1 MHRRSADKT
10 FLRLLFAATCV
21 AGSAPALASSFNISP
36 IRVELASGRRTEAL
50 TLRNAD
56 EAPVVVQVHVV
67 AWSQRDGV
75 DQFDAT
81 REMLVTPPVLQ
92 IPGNG
97 QQIVRVALRG
107 QPDPAQELAYRV
119 VFEEVPQAAP
129 AGFTGLRV
137 ALRLSVPIFI
147 APSVGKAHADLSWE
161 LHALPD
167 GQLEVAATNH
177 GSAHSQVTDFE
188 VQPSGAGDA
197 GPPALHG
204 MTGKYVL
211 PGSRVSWVLKA
222 EPRPGQGTYTIHGHS
237 DQGEF
242 SAEVLASGS

>member
-1 MHRRSADKT
+1 MPRRSADRT
-10 FLRLLFAATCV
+10 FFRLLCIATCI
-21 AGSAPALASSFNISP
+21 AGAAPALASSFNISP

-50 TLRNAD
+50 TIKNAD

-67 AWSQRDGV
+67 AWSQKDGV
-75 DQFDAT
+75 DQYDAT

-92 IPGNG
+92 LPANG
-97 QQIVRVALRG
+97 EQIVRVALRG
-107 QPDPAQELAYRV
+107 QPDRSQELAYRV

-147 APSVGKAHADLSWE
+147 APAAGKPHADLAWE
-161 LHALPD
+161 MHALP
-167 GQLEVAATNH
+167 GGEVEVAATNS
-177 GSAHSQVTDFE
+177 GSAHSHVTDFE
-188 VQPSGAGDA
+188 VQPSGTADA
-197 GPPALHG
+197 GPPALRG

-211 PGSRVSWVLKA
+211 PGSRVNWVLKA
-222 EPRPGQGTYTIHGHS
+222 EPTPAAGTYIIHGHS

>member
-1 MHRRSADKT
+1 MHRRSKT
-10 FLRLLFAATCV
+10 FLRLLCVATCV
-21 AGSAPALASSFNISP
+21 AGAAPALASSFNISP
-36 IRVELASGRRTEAL
+36 IRVELAGGRRTEAL

-92 IPGNG
+92 LPGNG
-97 QQIVRVALRG
+97 EQIVRVALRG
-107 QPDPAQELAYRV
+107 QPDRSQELAYRV

-147 APSVGKAHADLSWE
+147 APAAGKAHADLSWE
-161 LHALPD
+161 LRALPD

-188 VQPSGAGDA
+188 VQPVRRRRGA
-197 GPPALHG
+197 LRG
-204 MTGKYVL
+204 MTGKVRAARQPGELGAEGTAQPRARVL
-211 PGSRVSWVLKA
+211 TPSMAIATKA
-222 EPRPGQGTYTIHGHS
+222 SSPL
-237 DQGEF
+237 
-242 SAEVLASGS
+242 EVVASGS

>member
-1 MHRRSADKT
+1 MHRRSKT
-10 FLRLLFAATCV
+10 FFRLLCAATCV
-21 AGSAPALASSFNISP
+21 AGAAPALASSFNISP

-81 REMLVTPPVLQ
+81 HEMLVTPPVLQ
-92 IPGNG
+92 LPGNG
-97 QQIVRVALRG
+97 EQIVRVALRG
-107 QPDPAQELAYRV
+107 QPDRSQELAYRV

-147 APSVGKAHADLSWE
+147 APTAGKAHADLSWE
-161 LHALPD
+161 LHALPG

-188 VQPSGAGDA
+188 VQSSGAAADA

-222 EPRPGQGTYTIHGHS
+222 QPSAGQGTYTIHGHS
-237 DQGEF
+237 DQGDF
-242 SAEVLASGS
+242 SAEVVASGS

>member
-1 MHRRSADKT
+1 MRRRSAHKT
-10 FLRLLFAATCV
+10 LSRLLCIATCV
-21 AGSAPALASSFNISP
+21 AGAAPALASSFNISP

-50 TLRNAD
+50 TLKNAD
-56 EAPVVVQVHVV
+56 DAPVVVQVHLV

-81 REMLVTPPVLQ
+81 HEMLVTPPVLQ
-92 IPGNG
+92 IPGNSE
-97 QQIVRVALRG
+97 QIVRVALRG
-107 QPDPAQELAYRV
+107 QPDHSQELAYRV

-147 APSVGKAHADLSWE
+147 APSVGKAHAELSWE

-167 GQLEVAATNH
+167 GQLEVVATNH
-177 GSAHSQVTDFE
+177 GSAHAQITDFE
-188 VQPSGAGDA
+188 VQSSAAADPLRS
-197 GPPALHG
+197 

-211 PGSRVSWVLKA
+211 PGGRASWTLKA
-222 EPRPGQGTYTIHGHS
+222 QSSPGQDAYTIHGHS

-242 SAEVLASGS
+242 SAEVVASGS

>member
-1 MHRRSADKT
+1 MHWRSKT
-10 FLRLLFAATCV
+10 FLRLLCIATGI
-21 AGSAPALASSFNISP
+21 AGAAPALASSFNISP

-81 REMLVTPPVLQ
+81 HEMLVTPPVVQL
-92 IPGNG
+92 PGNG
-97 QQIVRVALRG
+97 EQIVRVALRG
-107 QPDPAQELAYRV
+107 QPDRSQELAYRV

-147 APSVGKAHADLSWE
+147 APAVGKAHADLSWE

-167 GQLEVAATNH
+167 GRLEVAVTNH

-188 VQPSGAGDA
+188 VQSSEAT
-197 GPPALHG
+197 LHD

-211 PGSRVSWVLKA
+211 PGSRMSWVLKG
-222 EPRPGQGTYTIHGHS
+222 EPGADQATYSIHGHS

-242 SAEVLASGS
+242 SAEVVASGS

>member
-1 MHRRSADKT
+1 MHRRSKT
-10 FLRLLFAATCV
+10 FLRLLFLATCV
-21 AGSAPALASSFNISP
+21 AGAAPALASSFNISP

-67 AWSQRDGV
+67 AWSQKDGV

-81 REMLVTPPVLQ
+81 HEMLVTPPVLQ
-92 IPGNG
+92 IPGNAE
-97 QQIVRVALRG
+97 QIVRVALRG
-107 QPDPAQELAYRV
+107 QPDHSQELAYRV

-129 AGFTGLRV
+129 AGFNGLRV

-147 APSVGKAHADLSWE
+147 APTAGKAHADLSWE

-177 GSAHSQVTDFE
+177 GSAHSQITDFE
-188 VQPSGAGDA
+188 VQRSGAADA
-197 GPPALHG
+197 GPPALRG

-211 PGSRVSWVLKA
+211 PGSRMSWELKT
-222 EPRPGQGTYTIHGHS
+222 EPSAGQGTYTIHGHS

-242 SAEVLASGS
+242 SAEVVASGS

>member
-1 MHRRSADKT
+1 MLRRSKT
-10 FLRLLFAATCV
+10 LLRLLCLATCV
-21 AGSAPALASSFNISP
+21 AGAAPALASSFNISP
-36 IRVELASGRRTEAL
+36 IRVELAGGRRTEAL
-50 TLRNAD
+50 TLRNVE
-56 EAPVVVQVHVV
+56 EAPVVVQVSVV
-67 AWSQRDGV
+67 AWSQKDGV

-81 REMLVTPPVLQ
+81 HEMLVTPPVLQ

-97 QQIVRVALRG
+97 EQIVRVALRG
-107 QPDPAQELAYRV
+107 QPNRSQELAYRV

-147 APSVGKAHADLSWE
+147 APTVAKAHADLSWE

-188 VQPSGAGDA
+188 VTPSGTADS
-197 GPPALHG
+197 LRG
-204 MTGKYVL
+204 MAGKYVL

-222 EPRPGQGTYTIHGHS
+222 ERREGAGTYTIHGHS

-242 SAEVLASGS
+242 SAEVVASGS

>member
-1 MHRRSADKT
+1 MDRRSKT
-10 FLRLLFAATCV
+10 FLRLLCLATCV
-21 AGSAPALASSFNISP
+21 AGAAPALASSFNISP

-50 TLRNAD
+50 TLKNAD
-56 EAPVVVQVHVV
+56 DAPVVVQVHVV

-81 REMLVTPPVLQ
+81 RDMLVTPPVLQ
-92 IPGNG
+92 IPGNSE
-97 QQIVRVALRG
+97 QVVRVALRG
-107 QPDPAQELAYRV
+107 QPDRAQELAFRV

-147 APSVGKAHADLSWE
+147 APAVGKAHADLSWE

-188 VQPSGAGDA
+188 LLSSG
-197 GPPALHG
+197 PALLG
-204 MTGKYVL
+204 TTGKYVL
-211 PGSRVSWVLKA
+211 PGGRASWVLKA
-222 EPRPGQGTYTIHGHS
+222 QPSAGQGAYTIHGHS

>member
-1 MHRRSADKT
+1 MHRRSKT
-10 FLRLLFAATCV
+10 FFRLLCVATCV
-21 AGSAPALASSFNISP
+21 AGAAPALASSFNISP

-50 TLRNAD
+50 TLKNAD

-81 REMLVTPPVLQ
+81 HEMLVTPPVLQ
-92 IPGNG
+92 LPGNG
-97 QQIVRVALRG
+97 EQIVRVALRG
-107 QPDPAQELAYRV
+107 QPDRSQELAYRV

-129 AGFTGLRV
+129 AGFSGLRV

-147 APSVGKAHADLSWE
+147 APSVGKPHADLSWE

-188 VQPSGAGDA
+188 LQSSGA
-197 GPPALHG
+197 ALHG

-211 PGSRVSWVLKA
+211 PGSRVSWVLQA
-222 EPRPGQGTYTIHGHS
+222 QPTPGQGTYTIHGHS

-242 SAEVLASGS
+242 SAEVVASGS

>member
-1 MHRRSADKT
+1 MHRRSKT
-10 FLRLLFAATCV
+10 FLRLLCVATCV
-21 AGSAPALASSFNISP
+21 AGAAPALASSFNISP

-92 IPGNG
+92 LPGNG
-97 QQIVRVALRG
+97 EQIVRVALRG
-107 QPDPAQELAYRV
+107 QPDRSQELAYRV

-147 APSVGKAHADLSWE
+147 APTVGKAHADLSWE

-188 VQPSGAGDA
+188 VQSSGASLRD
-197 GPPALHG
+197 

-211 PGSRVSWVLKA
+211 PGSRVSWVLKG
-222 EPRPGQGTYTIHGHS
+222 EPGAGQGTYSIHGHS

-242 SAEVLASGS
+242 SAEVVASGS

>member
-1 MHRRSADKT
+1 MHRRSKT
-10 FLRLLFAATCV
+10 LLRLLCVAMCV
-21 AGSAPALASSFNISP
+21 AGAAPALASSFNISP
-36 IRVELASGRRTEAL
+36 IRVELAGGRRTEAL

-92 IPGNG
+92 LPGNG
-97 QQIVRVALRG
+97 EQIVRVALRG
-107 QPDPAQELAYRV
+107 QPDRSQELAYRV

-147 APSVGKAHADLSWE
+147 APAAGKASADLSWE
-161 LHALPD
+161 LHTLPD
-167 GQLEVAATNH
+167 GRLEVAATNH

-188 VQPSGAGDA
+188 VQPSGAADGGA
-197 GPPALHG
+197 PALRG

-211 PGSRVSWVLKA
+211 PGSRMSWVLKA
-222 EPRPGQGTYTIHGHS
+222 QPTQGQGTYTIHGHS

-242 SAEVLASGS
+242 SAEVVASGS

>member
-1 MHRRSADKT
+1 MHWRSKT
-10 FLRLLFAATCV
+10 FLRLLCIATCI
-21 AGSAPALASSFNISP
+21 AGAAPALASSFNISP

-92 IPGNG
+92 LPGNG
-97 QQIVRVALRG
+97 EQIVRVALRG
-107 QPDPAQELAYRV
+107 QPDRSQELAYRV

-147 APSVGKAHADLSWE
+147 APTVGKAHADLSWE

-188 VQPSGAGDA
+188 VQSSGASLRD
-197 GPPALHG
+197 

-211 PGSRVSWVLKA
+211 PGSRVSWVLKGEA
-222 EPRPGQGTYTIHGHS
+222 GAGQGTYSIHGHS

-242 SAEVLASGS
+242 SAEVVASGS

>member
-1 MHRRSADKT
+1 MRRRSAHKT
-10 FLRLLFAATCV
+10 LSRLLCIATCV
-21 AGSAPALASSFNISP
+21 AGAAPALASSFNISP

-50 TLRNAD
+50 TLKNAD
-56 EAPVVVQVHVV
+56 DAPVVVQVHLV

-75 DQFDAT
+75 DQFDTT

-92 IPGNG
+92 IPGNSE
-97 QQIVRVALRG
+97 QIVRVALRG
-107 QPDPAQELAYRV
+107 QPDHSQELAYRV

-147 APSVGKAHADLSWE
+147 APTVGKAHAELSWE
-161 LHALPD
+161 LHSLPD
-167 GQLEVAATNH
+167 GQLEVVATNH
-177 GSAHSQVTDFE
+177 GSAHSQITDFE
-188 VQPSGAGDA
+188 VQSSGTAA
-197 GPPALHG
+197 PLRS

-211 PGSRVSWVLKA
+211 PGGRASWMLKA
-222 EPRPGQGTYTIHGHS
+222 LSSPGQDAYTIHGHS

-242 SAEVLASGS
+242 SAEVVATGS

>member
-1 MHRRSADKT
+1 MHWRSKT
-10 FLRLLFAATCV
+10 FLRLLCIAICI
-21 AGSAPALASSFNISP
+21 AGAAPALASSFNISP

-67 AWSQRDGV
+67 AWSQKDGV

-92 IPGNG
+92 LAGNG

-107 QPDPAQELAYRV
+107 QPDRSQELAYRV

-147 APSVGKAHADLSWE
+147 APTVGKAHADLSWE

-188 VQPSGAGDA
+188 VQSSGTPLRD
-197 GPPALHG
+197 

-211 PGSRVSWVLKA
+211 PGSRVSWVLKG
-222 EPRPGQGTYTIHGHS
+222 EPGAAQATYSIHGHS

-242 SAEVLASGS
+242 SAEVVASGS

>member
-1 MHRRSADKT
+1 
-10 FLRLLFAATCV
+10 
-21 AGSAPALASSFNISP
+21 
-36 IRVELASGRRTEAL
+36 
-50 TLRNAD
+50 
-56 EAPVVVQVHVV
+56 
-67 AWSQRDGV
+67 
-75 DQFDAT
+75 
-81 REMLVTPPVLQ
+81 
-92 IPGNG
+92 
-97 QQIVRVALRG
+97 
-107 QPDPAQELAYRV
+107 
-119 VFEEVPQAAP
+119 
-129 AGFTGLRV
+129 
-137 ALRLSVPIFI
+137 
-147 APSVGKAHADLSWE
+147 VGKAHADLSWE

>member
-1 MHRRSADKT
+1 
-10 FLRLLFAATCV
+10 
-21 AGSAPALASSFNISP
+21 
-36 IRVELASGRRTEAL
+36 
-50 TLRNAD
+50 
-56 EAPVVVQVHVV
+56 
-67 AWSQRDGV
+67 
-75 DQFDAT
+75 
-81 REMLVTPPVLQ
+81 MLVTPPVLQ
-92 IPGNG
+92 IPGNAE
-97 QQIVRVALRG
+97 QIVRVALRG
-107 QPDPAQELAYRV
+107 QPDRSQELAYRV

-147 APSVGKAHADLSWE
+147 APTVGNAHADLSWE

-188 VQPSGAGDA
+188 VQPSGAADA

-222 EPRPGQGTYTIHGHS
+222 EPRPDQGTFTIHGHS

-242 SAEVLASGS
+242 SAEVVASGS

>member
-1 MHRRSADKT
+1 MRRRSAHKT
-10 FLRLLFAATCV
+10 LSRLLCIATCV
-21 AGSAPALASSFNISP
+21 AGAAPALASSFNISP

-50 TLRNAD
+50 TLKNAD
-56 EAPVVVQVHVV
+56 DAPVVVQVHLV

-75 DQFDAT
+75 DQFDTT

-92 IPGNG
+92 IPGNSE
-97 QQIVRVALRG
+97 QIVRVALRG
-107 QPDPAQELAYRV
+107 QPDRSQELAYRV

-147 APSVGKAHADLSWE
+147 APTVGKAHAELSWE
-161 LHALPD
+161 LHSLPD
-167 GQLEVAATNH
+167 GQLEVVATNH
-177 GSAHSQVTDFE
+177 GSAHSQITDFE
-188 VQPSGAGDA
+188 VQSSGAA
-197 GPPALHG
+197 APLRS

-211 PGSRVSWVLKA
+211 PGGRASWMLKA
-222 EPRPGQGTYTIHGHS
+222 QSSPGQDAYTIHGHS

-242 SAEVLASGS
+242 SAEVVATGS

>member
-1 MHRRSADKT
+1 MYRRSKT
-10 FLRLLFAATCV
+10 LFRLLCLATSV
-21 AGSAPALASSFNISP
+21 AGAAPALASSFNISP
-36 IRVELASGRRTEAL
+36 IRVELAGGRRTEAL

-67 AWSQRDGV
+67 AWLQKDGA

-92 IPGNG
+92 LPGNG
-97 QQIVRVALRG
+97 EQIVRVALRG
-107 QPDPAQELAYRV
+107 QPDRSQELAYRV

-147 APSVGKAHADLSWE
+147 APTLGKAHADLSWE
-161 LHALPD
+161 LHTLPD
-167 GQLEVAATNH
+167 GRLEVAATNH

-188 VQPSGAGDA
+188 VQSSGTAWQST
-197 GPPALHG
+197 
-204 MTGKYVL
+204 TGKYVL

-222 EPRPGQGTYTIHGHS
+222 QPGPAQGTYSIRGHS

-242 SAEVLASGS
+242 SAEVVASGS

>member
-1 MHRRSADKT
+1 MPRRSKT
-10 FLRLLFAATCV
+10 IFRLLCLAACV
-21 AGSAPALASSFNISP
+21 AGAAPALASSFNISP
-36 IRVELASGRRTEAL
+36 IRVELAGGRRTEAL

-56 EAPVVVQVHVV
+56 DAPVVVQVSVV
-67 AWSQRDGV
+67 AWSQKDGA
-75 DQFDAT
+75 DQYDAT
-81 REMLVTPPVLQ
+81 HEMLVTPPVLQ

-97 QQIVRVALRG
+97 EQIVRVALRG
-107 QPDPAQELAYRV
+107 QPDRAQELAYRV

-147 APSVGKAHADLSWE
+147 APSVAKPHADLSWE
-161 LHALPD
+161 LRSLPG

-188 VQPSGAGDA
+188 VERAGAG
-197 GPPALHG
+197 ALHG
-204 MTGKYVL
+204 ATGKYVL
-211 PGSRVSWVLKA
+211 PGSRMSWVLKTDA
-222 EPRPGQGTYTIHGHS
+222 SAGQGTYTIHGHS

-242 SAEVLASGS
+242 SAEVVASGS

>member
-1 MHRRSADKT
+1 MHWRSKT
-10 FLRLLFAATCV
+10 CLRLLCLATYV
-21 AGSAPALASSFNISP
+21 AGAAPALASSFNISP

-50 TLRNAD
+50 TLRNED

-81 REMLVTPPVLQ
+81 HEMLVTPPVLQ
-92 IPGNG
+92 LPANG
-97 QQIVRVALRG
+97 EQIVRVALRG
-107 QPDPAQELAYRV
+107 QPDRSLELAYRV

-147 APSVGKAHADLSWE
+147 APTAGKAHADLSWE
-161 LHALPD
+161 LRALPD

-188 VQPSGAGDA
+188 VHSSGTADA
-197 GPPALHG
+197 GPPALRG

-211 PGSRVSWVLKA
+211 PGSRMSWMLTGQ
-222 EPRPGQGTYTIHGHS
+222 PSPGQGTYTIHGHS

-242 SAEVLASGS
+242 SAEVVASGS

>member
-1 MHRRSADKT
+1 MYRRSKT
-10 FLRLLFAATCV
+10 FFRLLCAATCV
-21 AGSAPALASSFNISP
+21 AGAAPALASSFNISP
-36 IRVELASGRRTEAL
+36 IRVELASSRRTEAL

-56 EAPVVVQVHVV
+56 EAPVVVQVHVL

-81 REMLVTPPVLQ
+81 HEMLVTPPVLQ
-92 IPGNG
+92 LPGNG
-97 QQIVRVALRG
+97 EQIVRVALRG
-107 QPDPAQELAYRV
+107 QPDRSQELAYRV

-129 AGFTGLRV
+129 EGFTGLRV

-147 APSVGKAHADLSWE
+147 APTVGKARADLSWE

-188 VQPSGAGDA
+188 LQSSGAAD
-197 GPPALHG
+197 PVRG

-211 PGSRVSWVLKA
+211 PGSRMSWVLKA
-222 EPRPGQGTYTIHGHS
+222 QASAGQGTYTIHGHS

-242 SAEVLASGS
+242 SAEVVASGS

>member
-1 MHRRSADKT
+1 
-10 FLRLLFAATCV
+10 
-21 AGSAPALASSFNISP
+21 
-36 IRVELASGRRTEAL
+36 VELANGRRTEAL

-56 EAPVVVQVHVV
+56 DGPVVVQVHVV
-67 AWSQRDGV
+67 AWSQKDGV
-75 DQFDAT
+75 DQLDAT
-81 REMLVTPPVLQ
+81 HEMLVTPPVLQ
-92 IPGNG
+92 LPGNG
-97 QQIVRVALRG
+97 EQIVRVALRG
-107 QPDPAQELAYRV
+107 QPNRSQELAYRV

-147 APSVGKAHADLSWE
+147 APAGGKAHADLSWE

-188 VQPSGAGDA
+188 VQPSGAAEA
-197 GPPALHG
+197 GAAEALRG
-204 MTGKYVL
+204 STGKYVL

-222 EPRPGQGTYTIHGHS
+222 QPGQGQSSYTIRGHS

>member
-1 MHRRSADKT
+1 
-10 FLRLLFAATCV
+10 
-21 AGSAPALASSFNISP
+21 
-36 IRVELASGRRTEAL
+36 
-50 TLRNAD
+50 
-56 EAPVVVQVHVV
+56 VV
-67 AWSQRDGV
+67 AWSQKDGV
-75 DQFDAT
+75 DQLDAT

-97 QQIVRVALRG
+97 EQIVRVALRG
-107 QPDPAQELAYRV
+107 QPDRSQELAYRV
-119 VFEEVPQAAP
+119 LFEEVPPAAP

-147 APSVGKAHADLSWE
+147 TPAGGKAHADLSWE

-188 VQPSGAGDA
+188 VQPSGAADA

-204 MTGKYVL
+204 STGKYVL
-211 PGSRVSWVLKA
+211 PGSRVSWVLKPQPSPGA
-222 EPRPGQGTYTIHGHS
+222 QPGPGQGSYTIHGHS

>member
-1 MHRRSADKT
+1 MRRRSAHKT
-10 FLRLLFAATCV
+10 LSRLLCIATCV
-21 AGSAPALASSFNISP
+21 AGAEQGLASSFNISP

-50 TLRNAD
+50 TLKNAD
-56 EAPVVVQVHVV
+56 DAPVVVQVHLV

-81 REMLVTPPVLQ
+81 HEMLVTPPVLQ
-92 IPGNG
+92 IPGNSE
-97 QQIVRVALRG
+97 QIVRVALRG
-107 QPDPAQELAYRV
+107 QPDHSQELAYRV

-147 APSVGKAHADLSWE
+147 APTVGKAHAELSWE

-167 GQLEVAATNH
+167 GQLEVVATNH
-177 GSAHSQVTDFE
+177 GSAHAQITDFE
-188 VQPSGAGDA
+188 VQPSAAAD
-197 GPPALHG
+197 PLRS

-211 PGSRVSWVLKA
+211 PGGRASWMLKA
-222 EPRPGQGTYTIHGHS
+222 QSSPGQDAYTIHGHS

-242 SAEVLASGS
+242 SAEVVASGS

>member
-1 MHRRSADKT
+1 MHRRSKT
-10 FLRLLFAATCV
+10 FFRLLCVATCV
-21 AGSAPALASSFNISP
+21 AGAAPALASSFNISP

-67 AWSQRDGV
+67 AWSQRDGI

-81 REMLVTPPVLQ
+81 HEMLVTPPVLQ
-92 IPGNG
+92 LAGNG

-107 QPDPAQELAYRV
+107 QPDRSQELAYRV

-161 LHALPD
+161 LHPLPD

-188 VQPSGAGDA
+188 VQSSGA
-197 GPPALHG
+197 ALRD

-211 PGSRVSWVLKA
+211 PGSRVSWVLKG
-222 EPRPGQGTYTIHGHS
+222 EPGTGRSTYSIHGHS

-242 SAEVLASGS
+242 SAEVVASGS

>member
-1 MHRRSADKT
+1 MHWRSKT
-10 FLRLLFAATCV
+10 FPRLLCIATCI
-21 AGSAPALASSFNISP
+21 AGAAPALASSFNISP

-81 REMLVTPPVLQ
+81 HEMLVTPPVLQ
-92 IPGNG
+92 LPGNG
-97 QQIVRVALRG
+97 EQIVRVALRG
-107 QPDPAQELAYRV
+107 QPDRSQELAYRV

-147 APSVGKAHADLSWE
+147 APAVGKAHADLSWE

-188 VQPSGAGDA
+188 VQSSGA
-197 GPPALHG
+197 PLRG

-211 PGSRVSWVLKA
+211 PGSRVSWVLKG
-222 EPRPGQGTYTIHGHS
+222 EPGAGQATYSIHGHS

-242 SAEVLASGS
+242 SAEVVASGS

>member
-1 MHRRSADKT
+1 MT
-10 FLRLLFAATCV
+10 FFRLLCLTTCV
-21 AGSAPALASSFNISP
+21 AGAAPALASSFNISP

-56 EAPVVVQVHVV
+56 DAPVVVQVQVV
-67 AWSQRDGV
+67 AWSQKDGA

-97 QQIVRVALRG
+97 EQIVRVALRG
-107 QPDPAQELAYRV
+107 QPDRSQELAYRV

-129 AGFTGLRV
+129 TAFTGLRV
-137 ALRLSVPIFI
+137 ALRISVPIFI
-147 APSVGKAHADLSWE
+147 APTVGKPHADLSWD
-161 LHALPD
+161 LRALPD
-167 GQLEVAATNH
+167 GRLEVSATNH

-188 VQPSGAGDA
+188 LQPAGAAGAGS
-197 GPPALHG
+197 PALQG

-211 PGSRVSWVLKA
+211 PGSRMSWVLKA
-222 EPRPGQGTYTIHGHS
+222 ESSPGQGTYTIRGHS

>member
-1 MHRRSADKT
+1 MHWRSKT
-10 FLRLLFAATCV
+10 FLRLLCIATCI
-21 AGSAPALASSFNISP
+21 AGAAPALASSFNIAP
-36 IRVELASGRRTEAL
+36 IRVELAGGRRTEAL

-56 EAPVVVQVHVV
+56 ESPVVVQVHVV
-67 AWSQRDGV
+67 AWSQKDGV

-81 REMLVTPPVLQ
+81 HEMLVTPPVLQ
-92 IPGNG
+92 IPGNAE
-97 QQIVRVALRG
+97 QIVRVALRG
-107 QPDPAQELAYRV
+107 QPDRSQELAYRV

-147 APSVGKAHADLSWE
+147 APAVGKAHAELSWE
-161 LHALPD
+161 LRALPD

-188 VQPSGAGDA
+188 VQSSGAADS
-197 GPPALHG
+197 LHG

-222 EPRPGQGTYTIHGHS
+222 EPSPGRGTYTIHGHS

>member
-1 MHRRSADKT
+1 M
-10 FLRLLFAATCV
+10 AAYV

-50 TLRNAD
+50 TLKNAD

-67 AWSQRDGV
+67 AWSQRDGA
-75 DQFDAT
+75 DQYDAT
-81 REMLVTPPVLQ
+81 HEMLVTPPVLQ
-92 IPGNG
+92 IAGNG
-97 QQIVRVALRG
+97 EQVVRVALRG
-107 QPDPAQELAYRV
+107 QPDRSQELAYRV

-147 APSVGKAHADLSWE
+147 APAVGKARADLSWE
-161 LHALPD
+161 LRTLPD
-167 GQLEVAATNH
+167 GELEVAATNH
-177 GSAHSQVTDFE
+177 GAAHSQITDFD
-188 VQPSGAGDA
+188 VQPSGAA
-197 GPPALHG
+197 EPLHG

-211 PGSRVSWVLKA
+211 PGSRMTWVLKA
-222 EPRPGQGTYTIHGHS
+222 DPSPASPGTYTIRGHS

>member
-1 MHRRSADKT
+1 MQRRSKT
-10 FLRLLFAATCV
+10 FFRLLCVATCV
-21 AGSAPALASSFNISP
+21 AGAAPALASSFNISP

-81 REMLVTPPVLQ
+81 HEMLVTPPVMQL
-92 IPGNG
+92 PGNG
-97 QQIVRVALRG
+97 EQIVRVALRG
-107 QPDPAQELAYRV
+107 QPDRAQELAYRV

-147 APSVGKAHADLSWE
+147 APTVGKAHADLSWE
-161 LHALPD
+161 LRALPD

-188 VQPSGAGDA
+188 VQLSGA
-197 GPPALHG
+197 PLRG

-211 PGSRVSWVLKA
+211 PGSRVSWVLKGQ
-222 EPRPGQGTYTIHGHS
+222 PDPGQGTYSIHGHS

-242 SAEVLASGS
+242 SAEVVASGS

>member
-1 MHRRSADKT
+1 MHWRSKT
-10 FLRLLFAATCV
+10 LLRLLCIAACV
-21 AGSAPALASSFNISP
+21 AGAAPALASSFNISP

-50 TLRNAD
+50 TLRNTD

-67 AWSQRDGV
+67 AWSQKDGV

-81 REMLVTPPVLQ
+81 HEMLVTPPVLQ
-92 IPGNG
+92 LPGNG
-97 QQIVRVALRG
+97 EQIVRVALRG
-107 QPDPAQELAYRV
+107 QPDHSQELAYRV

-147 APSVGKAHADLSWE
+147 APTAGNAHADLSWE

-188 VQPSGAGDA
+188 VQPSASAAA
-197 GPPALHG
+197 GPPALRG

-211 PGSRVSWVLKA
+211 PGSRMSWVLKA
-222 EPRPGQGTYTIHGHS
+222 QLTQVQGPYTIHGHS

-242 SAEVLASGS
+242 SAEVVASGS